1 MSLNTPIFTVTCC
14 ASAVLEANTTASAA
28 NPKVRFIKTLPLL
41 NVSLAKPA
49 GPAVIVSHPE
59 IVVEL
64 FEVGV
69 QFRIGE
75 LFHDPAVFHDVIA
88 VGDGRGEAEILFN
101 EQNGKTLLLE
111 SADGAAD
118 LLDDD
123 RREPLGRLVE
133 QQKARAGAQD
143 APDGQHLLL
152 AARQLGALAAQ
163 PLLQVGKQREDL
175 LDAQAAGLHGGRQ
188 VEVLLDVEA

>member
-49 GPAVIVSHPE
+49 GPNVDYSHPE

-69 QFRIGE
+69 QFRIRE
-75 LFHDPAVFHDVIA
+75 LFHHPAVFHDVIA
-88 VGDGRGEAEILFN
+88 VGDGRSEAEILFN

-111 SADGAAD
+111 TADGVTD

-123 RREPLGRLVE
+123 RSQPLGRLVE
-133 QQKARAGAQD
+133 QQHARSGAQD
-143 APDGQHLLL
+143 AADRQHLLL
-152 AARQLGALAAQ
+152 AAGELRSLTVQAL
-163 PLLQVGKQREDL
+163 P
-175 LDAQAAGLHGGRQ
+175 
-188 VEVLLDVEA
+188 DVWKER